1 MLVAGCGITPSPAP
15 TGFSP
20 TTLTIGLG
28 LAPGGSSGA
37 GIPST
42 VRNIAFEGLVAFHPD
57 GRPDGRIAEQWTP
70 SADGRS
76 IRLKIRRGRFHDGE
90 PITASIVR
98 DILARE
104 LPAYMGQAFGDVEAI
119 QVVADDELEFKLN
132 QRSTFL
138 IESLDVAI
146 TRGGQSPIGSGPF
159 YSTGPLDAD
168 EVEMLAHQGHYA
180 GKPAIDRIV
189 LRSYTSVRS
198 AWADMLRGQVDM
210 LYDVGIEARD
220 SLASSTRVKVFEF
233 QRPYAYTV
241 ILNVNTPAL
250 RSAEV
255 RRVLNSAINRAQLIA
270 DGLRGHGV
278 PADGAVWP
286 QHWAY
291 NPASARIR
299 YAPQTLS
306 GLKFSCIY
314 FDSTHERLALALE
327 QQLRSIGVELTL
339 IPLSTDEGLA
349 RLNSGNFEAALI
361 DVANGPLVR
370 PYLRWHSAGPANVG
384 HYSSKAVDAALA
396 TIQHAADDA
405 EYRAGVAAFQD
416 AIVADPP
423 AIFLAWSERARAVTT
438 RFQVPVEPGRDIL
451 TTLRSWRPAADTL
464 IADSH

>member
-15 TGFSP
+15 TGRSP

-119 QVVADDELEFKLN
+119 QVVADDELEFKLK

-138 IESLDVAI
+138 IESLDLAI
-146 TRGGQSPIGSGPF
+146 TKGGQSPIGSGPF
-159 YSTGPLDAD
+159 HPTGPLDAD
-168 EVEMLAHQGHYA
+168 EVEMLAHEGHYA

-189 LRSYTSVRS
+189 LKSYTSVRS

-250 RSAEV
+250 RSAERPPRPEQLHRSGRAD
-255 RRVLNSAINRAQLIA
+255 RRRTPRARCP
-270 DGLRGHGV
+270 GG
-278 PADGAVWP
+278 
-286 QHWAY
+286 WAQSGRSTG
-291 NPASARIR
+291 PTIPPPRRIR

-314 FDSTHERLALALE
+314 VESTHERAGARARTAASIDRRRTDPDPALDGRGTRTAE
-327 QQLRSIGVELTL
+327 FRQFRGGTDRRRQRTARAPVSVRGTRRVRAISVTTPARRSTRRS
-339 IPLSTDEGLA
+339 PPSSTPPTMP
-349 RLNSGNFEAALI
+349 ST
-361 DVANGPLVR
+361 
-370 PYLRWHSAGPANVG
+370 GPASR
-384 HYSSKAVDAALA
+384 HFRTPSSP
-396 TIQHAADDA
+396 I
-405 EYRAGVAAFQD
+405 R
-416 AIVADPP
+416 
-423 AIFLAWSERARAVTT
+423 R
-438 RFQVPVEPGRDIL
+438 RFFWRGASGPGR
-451 TTLRSWRPAADTL
+451 
-464 IADSH
+464 